1 MTNPRKKRKIFN
13 IALAVVLAVGV
24 WLYVI
29 NVENPTGTGTVRDIP
44 VTLEG
49 ENVLTERGLMITQQ
63 SDESISLKLSGRK
76 KTLMKLTRKT

>member
-29 NVENPTGTGTVRDIP
+29 NVENPTGTGTVRDI
-44 VTLEG
+44 
-49 ENVLTERGLMITQQ
+49 R
-63 SDESISLKLSGRK
+63 
-76 KTLMKLTRKT
+76 